1 MKSTSTLVSS
11 ALVILA
17 LTTMCAASVSSSETH
32 KHELKLDIDQN
43 DASYYLQGV

>member
-1 MKSTSTLVSS
+1 MKSTSALVSS
-11 ALVILA
+11 ALVIMT
-17 LTTMCAASVSSSETH
+17 LTTLCAASGSNSEYH